1 MDAIKKYE
9 EAILKRISRED
20 KAKCYRYE
28 HISIYKIVTI
38 VAFPY
43 SIQVANGI
51 HLNITVQIKSSKAFL
66 TLSRSLS
73 IAIAE

>member
-43 SIQVANGI
+43 SIQVAKGI
-51 HLNITVQIKSSKAFL
+51 HLNITVQINGLYWRFVYKIKVFF
-66 TLSRSLS
+66 
-73 IAIAE
+73 I